1 MSGERVERRLVA
13 ILAADVAGYSRLMGT
28 DEEGTLARLKAIRK
42 TLVDPAIAS
51 HRGRIVKTTGDG
63 MLVEFASAVDAV
75 RGAVEV
81 QRRMAEHNA
90 AGPQDQNIEFRI
102 GIHVGDIIFD
112 DNDIFGDGVNIA
124 ARLEGIAEPGGICLS
139 DDAQRQIRTRVDIAF
154 DDIGPQTL
162 KNIAEPMRAWRA
174 KVGTSSASALHT
186 SSSQA
191 LALPD
196 KPSIAVLPFQNM
208 SGDAEQDYFADGVV
222 EEIITALSHFQ
233 QLFVIARNS
242 SFTYKGRAADV
253 KQVGRELGVRYV
265 LEGSVRKAANRVRI
279 TAQLIDAIGGAHL
292 WAGRID
298 GTFDDIFNLQDQ
310 VTEKVVGAIAPKIEQ
325 AEIERTRHKP
335 TISFDA
341 YDYYL
346 QAMMYFNQWTSD
358 SISEAL
364 RLFYKAIEL
373 DPGFATAHGLAAWC
387 YVRRRL
393 SGWMKAPL
401 QEMPELERLA
411 RRAGELAN
419 DDAVALYSGGWA
431 LVQVPG
437 YVEEGAAMIDR
448 ALTLNPNMT
457 SAWLLSGWTKLYLGE
472 PDQAIDSFDHA
483 IRLNPLDPL
492 MARMQTGA
500 AAAQFLAGRYEQAF
514 ERADRALQQHPN
526 DLPLLRVAAASH
538 ALAGQIAEAQEVIAR
553 VRQIDPESRLAKVA
567 AQAPFRR
574 PEDISKYMDG
584 LRKAGL
590 PQ

>member
-1 MSGERVERRLVA
+1 
-13 ILAADVAGYSRLMGT
+13 MGT

-75 RGAVEV
+75 RSAVEV
-81 QRRMAEHNA
+81 QGRMAEHNA
-90 AGPQDQNIEFRI
+90 AGPQDQKIEFRI
-102 GIHVGDIIFD
+102 GIHVGDVIFD

-174 KVGTSSASALHT
+174 KVGTSSASALRT

-358 SISEAL
+358 S
-364 RLFYKAIEL
+364 
-373 DPGFATAHGLAAWC
+373 TARH
-387 YVRRRL
+387 
-393 SGWMKAPL
+393 
-401 QEMPELERLA
+401 
-411 RRAGELAN
+411 
-419 DDAVALYSGGWA
+419 
-431 LVQVPG
+431 
-437 YVEEGAAMIDR
+437 
-448 ALTLNPNMT
+448 
-457 SAWLLSGWTKLYLGE
+457 
-472 PDQAIDSFDHA
+472 
-483 IRLNPLDPL
+483 
-492 MARMQTGA
+492 
-500 AAAQFLAGRYEQAF
+500 
-514 ERADRALQQHPN
+514 
-526 DLPLLRVAAASH
+526 
-538 ALAGQIAEAQEVIAR
+538 
-553 VRQIDPESRLAKVA
+553 
-567 AQAPFRR
+567 
-574 PEDISKYMDG
+574 
-584 LRKAGL
+584 
-590 PQ
+590 